1 MRLIHKQLKERS
13 KRNSNKAKLIK
24 YYINSDMKIIV
35 INIPKFKLLVCYE
48 IRSQEIINYNI
59 IVI

>member
-13 KRNSNKAKLIK
+13 KINSNKAKLIK

-35 INIPKFKLLVCYE
+35 INIPKFKLLVSYE
-48 IRSQEIINYNI
+48 IRSQEITNYNI

>member
-1 MRLIHKQLKERS
+1 MRLIHKQLKERN
-13 KRNSNKAKLIK
+13 KINSNKAKLIK

-35 INIPKFKLLVCYE
+35 INIPKFKLLVSYE
-48 IRSQEIINYNI
+48 IRSQEITNYNI

>member
-1 MRLIHKQLKERS
+1 MRLIHKQLKERN

-24 YYINSDMKIIV
+24 YFINSDTKIIV
-35 INIPKFKLLVCYE
+35 INIPKFKILVSYE
-48 IRSQEIINYNI
+48 IRSQEITNYNI